1 MDAANAIDA
10 ARSWPGSTQ
19 LSTQR
24 DGDRLA
30 DRILCAVLLMA
41 AAFTVAEGQWY
52 GSLAL
57 GLAGALGLLAL
68 GTLPALLLPGSLAAR
83 LLLATALMS
92 MTALQIQIG
101 SGLGEFHFGVFVTL
115 SFLLLYRDWRP
126 IVLAAGLI
134 AVHHVAFDRL
144 QQLGWGLYCLNKPDF
159 LRVLLHASYVVAQS
173 ALLVFI
179 AQRMRVDARQGKEL
193 SKLVRAVRVE
203 GRVSLDVRDVPT
215 RTEYGASLKAALE
228 QLHQTMVAV
237 RESVTNIQTASAE
250 IAAGSSDLSQR
261 TERAASNLEK
271 TSSSMTQVTGNVRQT
286 ADAARTANQ
295 LASSAADVAQR
306 GGAVVT
312 QVVAT
317 MDEINNSSKKIADII
332 GVIDGIAFQTNILA
346 LNAAVEAARAG
357 EQGRGFA
364 VVAGE
369 VRLLAQRSAE
379 AAREIKMLIENS
391 VAKVESGARLVGD
404 AGRTMQEIVAS
415 VQRVTDMIGEIT
427 SAANEQSAGLE
438 AVTLAVSELDS
449 TTQQNAALVEQSA
462 AAADSLRAQSVALAE
477 AIALVQL
484 RASA

>member
-1 MDAANAIDA
+1 MDTTSGLPPAGRALA
-10 ARSWPGSTQ
+10 TQ
-19 LSTQR
+19 
-24 DGDRLA
+24 DWGRLA
-30 DRILCAVLLMA
+30 DRVLGAVLLIA
-41 AAFTVAEGQWY
+41 AAFTIGEGQWY
-52 GSLAL
+52 GRLPLAIPGALAL
-57 GLAGALGLLAL
+57 LAAGM
-68 GTLPALLLPGSLAAR
+68 LPALLQPGSLASR
-83 LLLATALMS
+83 LMLALALMG
-92 MTALQIQIG
+92 MTALQIQVG
-101 SGLGEFHFGVFVTL
+101 AGLGEFHFGIFVTL

-126 IVLAAGLI
+126 VVLAAALI
-134 AVHHVAFDRL
+134 TVHHVAFDRL
-144 QQLGWGLYCLNKPDF
+144 QAAGWGVYCLEQPDL
-159 LRVLLHASYVVAQS
+159 LRVLLHVSYVVAQT
-173 ALLVFI
+173 ALLVHI
-179 AQRMRVDARQGKEL
+179 AQRMRIDARQGSEL
-193 SKLVRAVRVE
+193 SRLVRAVQGE
-203 GRVSLDVRDVPT
+203 GRISLDVRDVPA
-215 RTEYGASLKAALE
+215 RSEHGAALKSALE

-237 RESVTNIQTASAE
+237 RESVTSIQTASAE
-250 IAAGSSDLSQR
+250 IAAGSGDLSQR
-261 TERAASNLEK
+261 TERAASSLEK

-306 GGAVVT
+306 GGTVVT

-317 MDEINNSSKKIADII
+317 MGEINDSSKKIADII

-391 VAKVESGARLVGD
+391 VSKVESGARLVGD

-427 SAANEQSAGLE
+427 SAASEQSAGLE
-438 AVTLAVSELDS
+438 AVMRAVSELDS

-462 AAADSLRAQSVALAE
+462 AAADSLRAQSVALAD
-477 AIALVQL
+477 AIARVRL
-484 RASA
+484 RAMA